1 MSSNNINAK
10 MKLPMDFINELY
22 EDYSER
28 NVEKILSGM
37 NEKRYTT
44 LRVNTL
50 KYTLREIE
58 DFFSQNNIEYEK
70 VDWYEN
76 AYIIKNKDERYIKSL
91 EIYNKGHIY
100 LQGLSSMIP
109 AIILEPKENEKI
121 LDLCAAPGSKTTQI
135 SNMMNNKG
143 YILANEIDKIRYERL
158 KYNIELQGANIVEV
172 NNEDG
177 RLLGK
182 EHREEFDRV
191 LIDTPCSGEGRFIL
205 SDKKSYSSWSTKLK
219 EELQKL
225 QKELI
230 ESAVLAAKQN
240 GIIIYST
247 CTLNREENEK
257 IVDYAIKKLNVEVL
271 PIDTKIKNSVKGNSK
286 GLDKL
291 IDNTIKILPSKE
303 MEGFYIAKLRKKN

>member
-1 MSSNNINAK
+1 MSSNIINAK
-10 MKLPMDFINELY
+10 MKLPMDFINSLY
-22 EDYSER
+22 ESYSER
-28 NVEKILSGM
+28 NIEKILSGM

-50 KYTLREIE
+50 KYTEKELEQVFKDE
-58 DFFSQNNIEYEK
+58 NIEYEK
-70 VDWYEN
+70 VNWYQN
-76 AYIIKNKDERYIKSL
+76 AYILKNKDERYIKTL
-91 EIYNKGHIY
+91 DIFNKGYIY
-100 LQGLSSMIP
+100 LQSLSSMIP
-109 AIILEPKENEKI
+109 ALVLEPKENEKI

-158 KYNIELQGANIVEV
+158 KYNIELQEANNVKV

-177 RLLGK
+177 RFIGK

-271 PIDTKIKNSVKGNSK
+271 PIDTKIINTVKGNSK
-286 GLDKL
+286 GLDKS

-303 MEGFYIAKLRKKN
+303 MEGFYIAKLRKKF